1 MKNIK
6 LLVISNNSLSENSSN
21 GRTLSG
27 FLRNIPKKNIA
38 QIYVTGEMPES
49 EVCDNFYQITDRDVV
64 GMLFGKKSTGRI
76 INSKKISG
84 EGRRGKTGKKV
95 KKTVFTMMLRDAVW
109 GTNIWQTE
117 TLRAWINDFSPNVI
131 LFFAG
136 ESKFT
141 YNMTIKIADE
151 YNLPIVI
158 YNCEAYYF
166 KDKNYIKRGILSP
179 LLYRIFHNSFRR
191 MVARIMRQCSAAIYA
206 NSKLKNDYYKD
217 FKCSSYVLYTTSE
230 VSFIKQEAISNPP
243 VISYL
248 GNLGLGRDKALIDIA
263 KALQNI
269 NPSCQLDVYGKTPND
284 EIKKALTDC
293 KGISYRGVIPYDK
306 VIEIMHKSD
315 LLVHGECFGDF
326 AVYDLK
332 YAFTTKIA
340 DSLSCGTP
348 FLLYAPD
355 GLACTEY
362 LKQNNCACVV
372 TRKEDLKD
380 SLQRI
385 LFDQKLRSSYVDKAR
400 EIALKNHNTQKNCD
414 EFERIIAEAAEN
426 YESNAN

>member
-6 LLVISNNSLSENSSN
+6 PLVISNNSLSENSSN

-27 FLRNIPKKNIA
+27 FLRNIPKQNIA

-76 INSKKISG
+76 ISGKKNI
-84 EGRRGKTGKKV
+84 RRGPARQNRKKV

-117 TLRAWINDFSPNVI
+117 TLRAWTNDFSPNVI

-166 KDKNYIKRGILSP
+166 NETNYIKKGVLSP
-179 LLYRIFHNSFRR
+179 ILYSMFHHSFKKTFAEMMSR
-191 MVARIMRQCSAAIYA
+191 CAAAVYG
-206 NSKLKNDYYKD
+206 NDKLKNDYSAK
-217 FKCSSYVLYTTSE
+217 FRCNSYVLYTTSDVGFVKKE
-230 VSFIKQEAISNPP
+230 LIAVPP

-248 GNLGLGRDKALIDIA
+248 GSLGLGRDKVLCEIADTLCDID
-263 KALQNI
+263 
-269 NPSCQLDVYGKTPND
+269 SSYRLDIYGRIPND
-284 EIKKALTDC
+284 EVEKNLIDC
-293 KGISYRGVIPYDK
+293 QGINYCGVLPYDK

-315 LLVHGECFGDF
+315 LLVHGECISDF
-326 AVYDLK
+326 IVNNFK